1 MHDKNTIHELIK
13 EFYSYAKE
21 NMGFSKPCKVFLHD
35 NPENGADPL
44 GKSGYYDPQN
54 MEIHLYITGRHPKD
68 VLRSCSHEL
77 MHHTQNCRGDFA
89 NMGATTKGY
98 AQKDQELR
106 KSEEEAYKAAM
117 YFRDFED
124 SKKNQG
130 IEAHRGNQS
139 TLPGSIPLK
148 QHLGPAGDH
157 SGGGKGNR
165 SV

>member
-1 MHDKNTIHELIK
+1 MNNKNTIHELIN

-21 NMGFSKPCKVFLHD
+21 NMGFDKPCKVFLR
-35 NPENGADPL
+35 ENTQNAADPF
-44 GKSGYYDPQN
+44 GKSAYYDPN
-54 MEIHLYITGRHPKD
+54 KMEVHLYITGRHPKD
-68 VLRSCSHEL
+68 ILRSLSHEL
-77 MHHTQNCRGDFA
+77 MHHKQNCQGAFD
-89 NMGATTKGY
+89 NIGATTEGY
-98 AQKDQELR
+98 AQNNEVLREL
-106 KSEEEAYKAAM
+106 ELEAYKAAI

-157 SGGGKGNR
+157 SGGGKGNS